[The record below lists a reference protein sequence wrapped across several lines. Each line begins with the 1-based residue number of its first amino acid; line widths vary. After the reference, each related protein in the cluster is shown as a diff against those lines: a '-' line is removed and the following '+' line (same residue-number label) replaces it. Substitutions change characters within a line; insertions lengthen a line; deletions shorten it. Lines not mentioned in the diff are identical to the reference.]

1 MVDIM
6 IVLGIICV
14 ILYFIAKAFGKINQN
29 TIEKRMEPINKLN
42 NEYEEKLKQWC
53 TENNVIFKENI
64 TKTKEIWVNQLPG
77 YIWFSGKDI
86 LFCPDSINCGTSIN
100 IEDNIMFIKY
110 NSIKYYTKD
119 GIINYTNEIIDDGKN
134 ISISGAIVGGIIA
147 GEAGAVIGSRKD
159 MNKIKNVTVEHDD
172 VYTYIYCEK
181 NDEVKLVEIKGNE
194 FYQRILHLMPEKEYH
209 YVLNKN
215 NI

>member
-1 MVDIM
+1 MSVI
-6 IVLGIICV
+6 IILAIICV
-14 ILYFIAKAFGKINQN
+14 ILYFIAKALGQVDQKV
-29 TIEKRMEPINKLN
+29 IEKRMEPINKLN

-64 TKTKEIWVNQLPG
+64 TETEEMWVNQLPG

-86 LFCPDSINCGTSIN
+86 LFCPDSINCGNPIN
-100 IEDNIMFIKY
+100 IEDNIIFIKH

-119 GIINYTNEIIDDGKN
+119 GTINYTNEIIDDGKN
-134 ISISGAIVGGIIA
+134 ISISGAMVGGIIA

-159 MNKIKNVTVEHDD
+159 MNKIKNVTVEHDG